1 MMKRRTILSLGL
13 VFGILAGGAAAFAQF
28 LPEELAER
36 AKWEEFLKT
45 AEIVASE
52 QMTSGAV
59 TNPWIL
65 TLKQGDITKRALW
78 KDVIGRPKGYVDSWM
93 YEIAGYELDKL
104 LGLNMVPPTAERRFK
119 EIRGSIVLWVDDTTT
134 LKKLNEEKIKPPSYK
149 LFYYNRC
156 LYLQRAFDNL
166 IGNEDRHQDNYLL
179 HTKDWRMFLIDHSR
193 SFRSSGKFIKE
204 LNYTEKHKE
213 GSKVVPMIMK
223 ELPKA
228 LYEKI
233 KALTFEQ
240 IKGVVNDYLTD
251 DEIKAVLIRKDLIIK
266 EIEKLVAANGE
277 ENVLYE
283 K

>member
-1 MMKRRTILSLGL
+1 MRNRRWTVVFGL
-13 VFGILAGGAAAFAQF
+13 AFGILAFGAAAFAQF

-59 TNPWIL
+59 TEPWVL
-65 TLKQGDITKRALW
+65 TLKQGDITKKALW
-78 KDVIGRPKGYVDSWM
+78 KGITGRPKGYIDSWM
-93 YEIAGYELDKL
+93 YEVAGYEMDKL
-104 LGLNMVPPTAERRFK
+104 IGLNMVPPTVERRFR
-119 EIRGSIVLWVDDTTT
+119 ENRGSIVLWIDDTKT
-134 LKKLNEEKIKPPSYK
+134 LKKLNEESIKPPSYK
-149 LFYYNRC
+149 LGYYNRS
-156 LYLQRAFDNL
+156 LFLQRAFDNL
-166 IGNEDRHQDNYLL
+166 IANEDRHLDNYLFVM
-179 HTKDWRMFLIDHSR
+179 KDWRMILIDHSR

-204 LNYTEKHKE
+204 LLYTEKHKE
-213 GSKVVPMIMK
+213 GGKVVPMVMK

-240 IKGVVNDYLTD
+240 IKGAVKDYLTD
-251 DEIKAVLIRKDLIIK
+251 DEIKAVLIRKDMIIK
-266 EIEKLVAANGE
+266 EIENLVAKNGE